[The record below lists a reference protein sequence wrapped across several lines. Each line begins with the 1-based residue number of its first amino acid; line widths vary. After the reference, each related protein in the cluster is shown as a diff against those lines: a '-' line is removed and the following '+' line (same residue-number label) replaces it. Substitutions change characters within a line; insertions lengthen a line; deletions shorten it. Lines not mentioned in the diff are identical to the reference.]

1 MTHWSN
7 ALLDSRHPRT
17 LQLHPLHM
25 TRHPEWKPNGFIY
38 IKRHEG
44 SRLLSIV
51 PYVQHCSPAVH
62 FRLFSPRPPMTH
74 INLQKCDG
82 LRRPSDERV
91 LILTETVRSFLSHIT
106 QGWNTHAVRGTC
118 MTHAVYIKQWRV
130 CLHAMYA
137 NVCFLFSFVVF
148 VSQFKILDIFPAF
161 GSVMWKQAFC
171 SAAVRSGAL
180 GSLIRLDG
188 TAGRRQATGEP

>member
-91 LILTETVRSFLSHIT
+91 NSYRDEIRTLWEVPAWHMPYTLSSDVCVSMQCMQTSAFCFLSLYLYR
-106 QGWNTHAVRGTC
+106 NL
-118 MTHAVYIKQWRV
+118 K
-130 CLHAMYA
+130 
-137 NVCFLFSFVVF
+137 FS
-148 VSQFKILDIFPAF
+148 IFFPHLEVWCE
-161 GSVMWKQAFC
+161 SRR
-171 SAAVRSGAL
+171 SAQLLWEVAHSDR
-180 GSLIRLDG
+180 SLIRLDG